1 MHKGSKTH
9 KKKNKKL
16 GKPKKHKNETI
27 LRDSCLDPPK
37 SEKNKK
43 NKKNLGKPKKQKIPP
58 KKKTIL
64 RDKTSPQLF
73 CLFFF
78 FWGGSQ
84 QFFFLILEGPA
95 KSL

>member
-37 SEKNKK
+37 SEKNKTTK
-43 NKKNLGKPKKQKIPP
+43 KTLGNKKQFSETLAWTPFSSRLPENWFV
-58 KKKTIL
+58 
-64 RDKTSPQLF
+64 DF
-73 CLFFF
+73 CFFGF
-78 FWGGSQ
+78 LNGFL
-84 QFFFLILEGPA
+84 FFLILEGPA